1 MRKRTGTVWGRAVVV
16 NLQNTDSENLVSSS
30 SAFMPQI
37 GSGSQRVGGTLFHWG
52 ANGVRLGRQE
62 GGGMGPLEHANNQEL
77 LSALAGKP
85 AAEVLMEQYGGLT
98 PLAQA
103 SFRRTPTGQG
113 DREVEGGGD
122 QVRVPAGSAPGAAK
136 ACPRHRS
143 WTPRRPIANL
153 LRERNRL
160 YTVEHLQV
168 VFLNTRKRLIGVADL
183 AQGTLDTLLVDA
195 REVFLAAVARRAAAI
210 ALVHNH
216 PSGDPTPSEADIKV
230 TRDLIRA
237 GQLLRIEVV
246 DHVILGQRTDER
258 PCDWVSLRQLGY
270 FYT

>member
-1 MRKRTGTVWGRAVVV
+1 
-16 NLQNTDSENLVSSS
+16 
-30 SAFMPQI
+30 
-37 GSGSQRVGGTLFHWG
+37 
-52 ANGVRLGRQE
+52 
-62 GGGMGPLEHANNQEL
+62 MGPSEHANNEEL
-77 LSALAGKP
+77 LSVLAGKP
-85 AAEVLMEQYGGLT
+85 AAQVLMEQYGSLT

-103 SFRRTPTGQG
+103 SFHELQQVKGVGRSRAAAIKSAFLLAQRLTRESLPEAPVLDTP
-113 DREVEGGGD
+113 E
-122 QVRVPAGSAPGAAK
+122 A
-136 ACPRHRS
+136 
-143 WTPRRPIANL
+143 IANL

-183 AQGTLDTLLVDA
+183 AQGTLDTLLVDP
-195 REVFLAAVARRAAAI
+195 RSVFLAAVARRAAAI

-237 GQLLRIEVV
+237 GQVLRIEVV
-246 DHVILGQRTDER
+246 DHVILGRRTDER

-270 FYT
+270 FYS